1 MIFLHYIIHLK
12 PHDILLQPY
21 HSIVSLTLS
30 LPIMNLSLLFI
41 IQYFYA
47 LEATRFFNLVSS

>member
-12 PHDILLQPY
+12 PHDILLQLC
-21 HSIVSLTLS
+21 HSIVSPILS
-30 LPIMNLSLLFI
+30 LPIRNLFLIFI

-47 LEATRFFNLVSS
+47 LEAIRFSNLVSN